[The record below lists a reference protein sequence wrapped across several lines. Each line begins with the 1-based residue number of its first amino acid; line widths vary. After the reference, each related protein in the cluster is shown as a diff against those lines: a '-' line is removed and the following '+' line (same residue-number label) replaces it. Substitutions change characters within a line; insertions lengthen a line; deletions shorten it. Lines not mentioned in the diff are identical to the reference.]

1 MKKYP
6 FNEGDI
12 YYTID
17 NDEIIE
23 SYWDHISE
31 EMYSK
36 HTKYFHTFTGAL
48 DYLMT
53 SKQTKIMDNK
63 IRSTERCVNY
73 EYIKTDPVIEAL
85 KKEFDQRSFVGIKKY
100 NTTLHE
106 NNEDDFLVHLHE
118 ELMDAC
124 AYIMKLRMKRN
135 K

>member
-12 YYTID
+12 YYTVH

-23 SYWDHISE
+23 SDWDHISE
-31 EMYSK
+31 KIYNK
-36 HTKYFHTFTGAL
+36 NKKYFSKWTDAH
-48 DYLMT
+48 DYLMKN
-53 SKQTKIMDNK
+53 KQTKIMDDK
-63 IRSTERCVNY
+63 IKSTERCVNY

-100 NTTLHE
+100 NTTLHD
-106 NNEDDFLVHLHE
+106 NNNDDFLVHLHE

-124 AYIMKLRMKRN
+124 AYIMKLRMQKE